1 MQAKVAGYGKVW
13 YHPNAIANVFSLARV
28 ADKYRV
34 QYDSNI
40 EDAFTVHGPNRKVK
54 FNRIAENLYIWIPKA
69 EEIKAGTA
77 LVNTLQENKSFF
89 TDRQIQKAKLAKKLL
104 STMAYPT
111 IDQLKAM
118 VRMNMIR
125 DSPVTLADV
134 DLIEKVYGKDVPTI
148 KGKTTRVAP
157 TTVKFETIHIPR
169 ELRMAKSNVKLCI
182 DAMYVN
188 KMPFLT
194 TISRNIKFRTV
205 GDKWVCRRVI
215 VPGEL

>member
-1 MQAKVAGYGKVW
+1 
-13 YHPNAIANVFSLARV
+13 
-28 ADKYRV
+28 
-34 QYDSNI
+34 
-40 EDAFTVHGPNRKVK
+40 
-54 FNRIAENLYIWIPKA
+54 
-69 EEIKAGTA
+69 
-77 LVNTLQENKSFF
+77 
-89 TDRQIQKAKLAKKLL
+89 
-104 STMAYPT
+104 MAYPT

-134 DLIEKVYGKDVPTI
+134 DLIEKVYGEDVPTI

-169 ELRMAKSNVKLCI
+169 ELRMAQSNVELCI

-194 TISRNIKFRTV
+194 TISRNIKFRTSGWV
-205 GDKWVCRRVI
+205 PDKTSKSYQEQLAKVLHLYKNAGFLLSLLI
-215 VPGEL
+215 PIMSFVPSWNQ